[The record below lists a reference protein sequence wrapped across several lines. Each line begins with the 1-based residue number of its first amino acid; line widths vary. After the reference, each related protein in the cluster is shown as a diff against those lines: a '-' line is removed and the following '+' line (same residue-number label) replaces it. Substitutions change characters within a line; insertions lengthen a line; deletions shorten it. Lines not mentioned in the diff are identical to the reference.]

1 MVASH
6 RQEVV
11 ARSGTVE
18 LAGET
23 ADTLV
28 ALRLHDRA
36 RTGFATASGEA
47 DPAAVVERARAVLG
61 HLPPAEEVPA
71 DDRKPRAAAAEEPW
85 MPLSVARTL
94 AQELVRG
101 DGGAAEYELRCSQ
114 ERRRVW
120 LASSLRGASSYV
132 ASVAAAVFRAT
143 SWAGEAVGHAEQ
155 SDHDVSLHAL
165 LERAAER
172 VRGPALAQAR
182 LLARGR
188 PFRGPL
194 PDRVVVDAAVA
205 GRLVALL
212 GESFRGDAV
221 AEQRSRLAGR
231 LGEAVATPCVTLVD
245 DPLAPEAPFRAPLDD
260 EGSATRRRVLVRAGV
275 LQAFL
280 ADRRFAER
288 VPGAPPGSGWR
299 HPPRAAPRPRPC
311 NLFVAPGREPL
322 PGMDAPLRLVQTYGM
337 HMANN
342 VTGDFSVGAAAVV
355 GWNGDEVGVTGLTV
369 AGNVLDLLRDVEAVG
384 PELRWIGSGTTH
396 YGASDLFV
404 RGLSLGW

>member
-1 MVASH
+1 MSERLADRYLAEAAKRGVEAEVQVVASH

-120 LASSLRGASSYV
+120 LARGAV
-132 ASVAAAVFRAT
+132 ASAAV
-143 SWAGEAVGHAEQ
+143 
-155 SDHDVSLHAL
+155 
-165 LERAAER
+165 
-172 VRGPALAQAR
+172 
-182 LLARGR
+182 
-188 PFRGPL
+188 
-194 PDRVVVDAAVA
+194 
-205 GRLVALL
+205 
-212 GESFRGDAV
+212 
-221 AEQRSRLAGR
+221 
-231 LGEAVATPCVTLVD
+231 
-245 DPLAPEAPFRAPLDD
+245 
-260 EGSATRRRVLVRAGV
+260 
-275 LQAFL
+275 
-280 ADRRFAER
+280 
-288 VPGAPPGSGWR
+288 
-299 HPPRAAPRPRPC
+299 
-311 NLFVAPGREPL
+311 
-322 PGMDAPLRLVQTYGM
+322 
-337 HMANN
+337 
-342 VTGDFSVGAAAVV
+342 
-355 GWNGDEVGVTGLTV
+355 
-369 AGNVLDLLRDVEAVG
+369 
-384 PELRWIGSGTTH
+384 
-396 YGASDLFV
+396 
-404 RGLSLGW
+404 